1 MILDTLN
8 FIAESFAFIYL
19 GISGFQT
26 IHLIEKINF
35 HPVMIITTVV
45 SLCIVRVI
53 AIAYNF
59 LGLIGIGCRR
69 S

>member
-26 IHLIEKINF
+26 IHEIEKINF
-35 HPVMIITTVV
+35 HPLMIIITIL
-45 SLCIVRVI
+45 S
-53 AIAYNF
+53 
-59 LGLIGIGCRR
+59 
-69 S
+69 